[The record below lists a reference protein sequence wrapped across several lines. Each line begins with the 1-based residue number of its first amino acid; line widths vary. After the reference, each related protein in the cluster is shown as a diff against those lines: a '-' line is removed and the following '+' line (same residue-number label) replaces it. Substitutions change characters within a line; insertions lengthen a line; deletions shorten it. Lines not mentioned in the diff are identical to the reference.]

1 MADAWARRSSDL
13 ERGLQVVPPVPE
25 RVEEVE
31 HLDRRGRGGERPRCE
46 RWRTEGDH
54 GHG

>member
-1 MADAWARRSSDL
+1 MADAWARRSSDVKCDS
-13 ERGLQVVPPVPE
+13 QVVPPVPE

-31 HLDRRGRGGERPRCE
+31 HVGRRGWRGERPRCE